1 FNEIVH
7 KLWEAYVPRVKTWST
22 ETPEAAEWAKVM
34 QFKLKKHVVVN
45 TTLQHEKYIVIGLK

>member
-7 KLWEAYVPRVKTWST
+7 KLWEAYAPRVKTWST

-34 QFKLKKHVVVN
+34 QFKLKNHVVVN
-45 TTLQHEKYIVIGLK
+45 TSTST